1 MVFLRSEEDMRDVS
15 PKSPL
20 KIESIDKNTPMP

>member
-15 PKSPL
+15 PEFSFEDWKLAETNS
-20 KIESIDKNTPMP
+20 